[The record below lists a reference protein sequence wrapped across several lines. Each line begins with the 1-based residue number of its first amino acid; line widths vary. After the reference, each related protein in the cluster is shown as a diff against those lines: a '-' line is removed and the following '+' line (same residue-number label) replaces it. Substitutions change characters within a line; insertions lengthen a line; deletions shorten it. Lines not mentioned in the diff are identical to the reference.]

1 MLAEGCANVVDA
13 KFVDCMPQL
22 VSQTRVLDTLM
33 NSLHV
38 VSTRPAVRR
47 HPGGTLEIV
56 GLQNTAVHT
65 FLQVAMGHTF
75 TVGPAASCLELV
87 PKPW

>member
-1 MLAEGCANVVDA
+1 MLAEGCANAVDA
-13 KFVDCMPQL
+13 KCVDCMPQL
-22 VSQTRVLDTLM
+22 VSNKGAGHTDE
-33 NSLHV
+33 SIHV

-56 GLQNTAVHT
+56 GLQHTAVHT